1 MKRFLFLG
9 LGIVIG
15 GAAGAGLSYIFTKN
29 ACEKRT
35 QEAIDEMKHFYED
48 GAHKTVKGF
57 EIKEGSDEKKTEERT
72 EVVRLDKPPISEM
85 SSLVNSDSDSTHIYT
100 NYHMQGNSEE
110 KEKEVD
116 DTIESI
122 KKHIKEITDKPVE
135 SVERFAVVNRSEY
148 IKKVNSGYSTRDY
161 SFDTADEHWIDQMSG
176 TDIEVEELP
185 FDPVIIQWDELEQC
199 YIADEV
205 LQSVYMV
212 ERI

>member
-1 MKRFLFLG
+1 MKRKQKKELTSLGSINPLFLKC
-9 LGIVIG
+9 LASLIVI
-15 GAAGAGLSYIFTKN
+15 LIVLIFTPIIICK
-29 ACEKRT
+29 
-35 QEAIDEMKHFYED
+35 
-48 GAHKTVKGF
+48 
-57 EIKEGSDEKKTEERT
+57 EILKK
-72 EVVRLDKPPISEM
+72 
-85 SSLVNSDSDSTHIYT
+85 
-100 NYHMQGNSEE
+100 
-110 KEKEVD
+110 KEKEID
-116 DTIESI
+116 NTIDSI

-185 FDPVIIQWDELEQC
+185 FDPAIIQWDELEQC
-199 YIADEV
+199 YIADET